1 MDNKLLNIKD
11 NMLGFAYSLTNNEE
25 EAMDL
30 FQDTALKVLDSRDKY
45 IDKSNFAGWVFTI
58 MRNIFI
64 NNYRRSLRNKVVLED
79 DDNCYSLPY
88 INNTTD
94 NSCDIHTL
102 NDINIV
108 LKSFSKDYSVPLSM
122 FIIGYK
128 YVEIAECMNMPLGTV
143 KSRIHIARCKL
154 QKALLQWI
162 IFFIFVLLLSVY
174 FKFYQ
179 LIYTV
184 DFYLRYFKTLNLVA
198 IKII

>member
-1 MDNKLLNIKD
+1 MSVKEDLLDNKLLTIKD

-128 YVEIAECMNMPLGTV
+128 YVEIAECMNMPIGTV

-154 QKALLQWI
+154 QKALED
-162 IFFIFVLLLSVY
+162 Y
-174 FKFYQ
+174 K
-179 LIYTV
+179 
-184 DFYLRYFKTLNLVA
+184 
-198 IKII
+198 

>member
-1 MDNKLLNIKD
+1 MSVKEDLLDNKLLNIKD

-128 YVEIAECMNMPLGTV
+128 YVEIAECMNMTLGTV

-154 QKALLQWI
+154 QKDLED
-162 IFFIFVLLLSVY
+162 Y
-174 FKFYQ
+174 K
-179 LIYTV
+179 
-184 DFYLRYFKTLNLVA
+184 
-198 IKII
+198 

>member
-1 MDNKLLNIKD
+1 MSVKEDLLDNKLLNIKD
-11 NMLGFAYSLTNNEE
+11 NMLGFAFSLTNNEE

-128 YVEIAECMNMPLGTV
+128 YVEIAECMNMPIGTV

-154 QKALLQWI
+154 QKALED
-162 IFFIFVLLLSVY
+162 Y
-174 FKFYQ
+174 K
-179 LIYTV
+179 
-184 DFYLRYFKTLNLVA
+184 
-198 IKII
+198 

>member
-1 MDNKLLNIKD
+1 MSVKEDLLDNKLLNIKD

-102 NDINIV
+102 NDINVV

-128 YVEIAECMNMPLGTV
+128 YVEIAECMNMPIGTV

-154 QKALLQWI
+154 QKALED
-162 IFFIFVLLLSVY
+162 Y
-174 FKFYQ
+174 K
-179 LIYTV
+179 
-184 DFYLRYFKTLNLVA
+184 
-198 IKII
+198 

>member
-1 MDNKLLNIKD
+1 
-11 NMLGFAYSLTNNEE
+11 
-25 EAMDL
+25 MDL

-128 YVEIAECMNMPLGTV
+128 YVEIAECMNMPIGTV

-154 QKALLQWI
+154 QKALED
-162 IFFIFVLLLSVY
+162 Y
-174 FKFYQ
+174 K
-179 LIYTV
+179 
-184 DFYLRYFKTLNLVA
+184 
-198 IKII
+198 

>member
-1 MDNKLLNIKD
+1 MSVKEDLLDNKLLNIKD

-79 DDNCYSLPY
+79 NDNCYSLPY

-102 NDINIV
+102 NDINVV

-128 YVEIAECMNMPLGTV
+128 YVEIAECMNMPIGTV

-154 QKALLQWI
+154 QKALED
-162 IFFIFVLLLSVY
+162 Y
-174 FKFYQ
+174 K
-179 LIYTV
+179 
-184 DFYLRYFKTLNLVA
+184 
-198 IKII
+198 

>member
-102 NDINIV
+102 NDINVV

-154 QKALLQWI
+154 QKALED
-162 IFFIFVLLLSVY
+162 Y
-174 FKFYQ
+174 K
-179 LIYTV
+179 
-184 DFYLRYFKTLNLVA
+184 
-198 IKII
+198 

>member
-11 NMLGFAYSLTNNEE
+11 NMLGFAFSLTNNEE

-154 QKALLQWI
+154 QKALED
-162 IFFIFVLLLSVY
+162 Y
-174 FKFYQ
+174 K
-179 LIYTV
+179 
-184 DFYLRYFKTLNLVA
+184 
-198 IKII
+198 

>member
-1 MDNKLLNIKD
+1 MSVKEDLLDNKLLNIKD
-11 NMLGFAYSLTNNEE
+11 NMLGFAFSLTNNEE

-88 INNTTD
+88 INNTTY
-94 NSCDIHTL
+94 NSCYIHTF

-154 QKALLQWI
+154 QKALED
-162 IFFIFVLLLSVY
+162 Y
-174 FKFYQ
+174 K
-179 LIYTV
+179 
-184 DFYLRYFKTLNLVA
+184 
-198 IKII
+198 

>member
-1 MDNKLLNIKD
+1 MSVKEDLLDNKLLNIKD

-108 LKSFSKDYSVPLSM
+108 LKSFSKDYSVPLWM

-128 YVEIAECMNMPLGTV
+128 YVEIAECMNMPIGTV

-154 QKALLQWI
+154 QKALED
-162 IFFIFVLLLSVY
+162 Y
-174 FKFYQ
+174 K
-179 LIYTV
+179 
-184 DFYLRYFKTLNLVA
+184 
-198 IKII
+198 

>member
-1 MDNKLLNIKD
+1 MSVKEDLLDNKLLNIKD

-102 NDINIV
+102 NDINVV

-154 QKALLQWI
+154 QKALED
-162 IFFIFVLLLSVY
+162 Y
-174 FKFYQ
+174 K
-179 LIYTV
+179 
-184 DFYLRYFKTLNLVA
+184 
-198 IKII
+198 

>member
-1 MDNKLLNIKD
+1 MSVKEDLLDNKLLNIKD

-45 IDKSNFAGWVFTI
+45 IDKSNFAGWLFTI

-128 YVEIAECMNMPLGTV
+128 YVEIAECMNMPIGTV

-154 QKALLQWI
+154 QKALED
-162 IFFIFVLLLSVY
+162 Y
-174 FKFYQ
+174 K
-179 LIYTV
+179 
-184 DFYLRYFKTLNLVA
+184 
-198 IKII
+198 

>member
-154 QKALLQWI
+154 QKALED
-162 IFFIFVLLLSVY
+162 Y
-174 FKFYQ
+174 K
-179 LIYTV
+179 
-184 DFYLRYFKTLNLVA
+184 
-198 IKII
+198 

>member
-11 NMLGFAYSLTNNEE
+11 SMLGFAYSLTNNEE

-154 QKALLQWI
+154 QKALED
-162 IFFIFVLLLSVY
+162 Y
-174 FKFYQ
+174 K
-179 LIYTV
+179 
-184 DFYLRYFKTLNLVA
+184 
-198 IKII
+198 

>member
-1 MDNKLLNIKD
+1 MSVKEDLLDNKLLNIKD
-11 NMLGFAYSLTNNEE
+11 NMLGFAFSLTNNEE

-64 NNYRRSLRNKVVLED
+64 NNYRGSLRNKVVLED

-128 YVEIAECMNMPLGTV
+128 YVEIAECMNMPIGTV

-154 QKALLQWI
+154 QKALED
-162 IFFIFVLLLSVY
+162 Y
-174 FKFYQ
+174 K
-179 LIYTV
+179 
-184 DFYLRYFKTLNLVA
+184 
-198 IKII
+198 

>member
-1 MDNKLLNIKD
+1 MSVKDDLLDNKLLNIKD
-11 NMLGFAYSLTNNEE
+11 NMLGFAFSLTNNEE

-128 YVEIAECMNMPLGTV
+128 YVEIAECMNMPIGTV

-154 QKALLQWI
+154 QKALED
-162 IFFIFVLLLSVY
+162 Y
-174 FKFYQ
+174 K
-179 LIYTV
+179 
-184 DFYLRYFKTLNLVA
+184 
-198 IKII
+198 

>member
-1 MDNKLLNIKD
+1 MSVKEDLLDNKLLNIKD
-11 NMLGFAYSLTNNEE
+11 NMLGFAFSLTNNEE

-154 QKALLQWI
+154 QKALED
-162 IFFIFVLLLSVY
+162 Y
-174 FKFYQ
+174 K
-179 LIYTV
+179 
-184 DFYLRYFKTLNLVA
+184 
-198 IKII
+198 

>member
-1 MDNKLLNIKD
+1 MSVKEDLLDNKLLNIKD

-128 YVEIAECMNMPLGTV
+128 YVEIAECMNMPIGTV

-154 QKALLQWI
+154 QKALED
-162 IFFIFVLLLSVY
+162 Y
-174 FKFYQ
+174 K
-179 LIYTV
+179 
-184 DFYLRYFKTLNLVA
+184 
-198 IKII
+198 

>member
-1 MDNKLLNIKD
+1 MSVKDDLLDNKLLNIKD

-154 QKALLQWI
+154 QKALED
-162 IFFIFVLLLSVY
+162 Y
-174 FKFYQ
+174 K
-179 LIYTV
+179 
-184 DFYLRYFKTLNLVA
+184 
-198 IKII
+198 

>member
-1 MDNKLLNIKD
+1 MSVKEDLLDNKLLNIKD

-154 QKALLQWI
+154 QKALED
-162 IFFIFVLLLSVY
+162 Y
-174 FKFYQ
+174 K
-179 LIYTV
+179 
-184 DFYLRYFKTLNLVA
+184 
-198 IKII
+198 

>member
-1 MDNKLLNIKD
+1 MSVKEDLLDNKLLNIKD

-128 YVEIAECMNMPLGTV
+128 YLEIAECMNMPLGTV

-154 QKALLQWI
+154 QKALED
-162 IFFIFVLLLSVY
+162 Y
-174 FKFYQ
+174 K
-179 LIYTV
+179 
-184 DFYLRYFKTLNLVA
+184 
-198 IKII
+198 

>member
-1 MDNKLLNIKD
+1 MSVKEDLLDNKLLNIKD

-154 QKALLQWI
+154 QKALE
-162 IFFIFVLLLSVY
+162 Y
-174 FKFYQ
+174 YK
-179 LIYTV
+179 
-184 DFYLRYFKTLNLVA
+184 
-198 IKII
+198 

>member
-11 NMLGFAYSLTNNEE
+11 NMLGFAFSLTNNEE

-128 YVEIAECMNMPLGTV
+128 YVEIAECMNMPIGTV

-154 QKALLQWI
+154 QKALED
-162 IFFIFVLLLSVY
+162 Y
-174 FKFYQ
+174 K
-179 LIYTV
+179 
-184 DFYLRYFKTLNLVA
+184 
-198 IKII
+198 

>member
-1 MDNKLLNIKD
+1 MSVKEDLLDNKLLNIKD

-25 EAMDL
+25 EAMDP

-128 YVEIAECMNMPLGTV
+128 YVEIAECMNMPIGTV

-154 QKALLQWI
+154 QKALED
-162 IFFIFVLLLSVY
+162 Y
-174 FKFYQ
+174 K
-179 LIYTV
+179 
-184 DFYLRYFKTLNLVA
+184 
-198 IKII
+198 

>member
-128 YVEIAECMNMPLGTV
+128 YVEIAECMNMPIGTV

-154 QKALLQWI
+154 QKALED
-162 IFFIFVLLLSVY
+162 Y
-174 FKFYQ
+174 K
-179 LIYTV
+179 
-184 DFYLRYFKTLNLVA
+184 
-198 IKII
+198 

>member
-1 MDNKLLNIKD
+1 MSVKEDLLDNKLLNIKD
-11 NMLGFAYSLTNNEE
+11 SMLGFAYSLTNNEE

-154 QKALLQWI
+154 QKALED
-162 IFFIFVLLLSVY
+162 Y
-174 FKFYQ
+174 K
-179 LIYTV
+179 
-184 DFYLRYFKTLNLVA
+184 
-198 IKII
+198 